1 MRKIPRELNQC
12 YVNEKTHPQYRSLA
26 RKFSFLF
33 NASNPLNAKG
43 NLYFYKFDHY
53 SIGKIC
59 LL

>member
-33 NASNPLNAKG
+33 NASNPLNEKG

-53 SIGKIC
+53 SIGKM
-59 LL
+59 